1 MSQRRPERRQRQ
13 ENRLGQIMNDN
24 FEFVDYYDLLSIS
37 PTADAALVDQV
48 FRHFA
53 KLYHPDHSD
62 NPDPER
68 FHAIVEAHTVL
79 KNPAKRAEYDA
90 LYDAHKR
97 AAPKPKSEVDDAVGT
112 DVVFQRKLL
121 QLLYDRRRA
130 NSREPGIGE
139 MHLLQMLGCSERQLD
154 FLIWYLKEKG
164 FIRLTEHGLLT
175 ITVAGI
181 DHMISQFERKEAELL
196 LTDRRMYA

>member
-1 MSQRRPERRQRQ
+1 
-13 ENRLGQIMNDN
+13 MNDN

-37 PTADAALVDQV
+37 PTADSALVDQV

-53 KLYHPDHSD
+53 KLYHPDHSA

-79 KNPAKRAEYDA
+79 KNPTKRAEYDA
-90 LYDAHKR
+90 LYAAHKR
-97 AAPKPKSEVDDAVGT
+97 AAPKVERDPDDAVGN

-121 QLLYDRRRA
+121 QLLYDKRRTD
-130 NSREPGIGE
+130 SRGEPGIGE
-139 MHLLQMLGCSERQLD
+139 MHLLRMIGCSEKQLD

-164 FIRLTEHGLLT
+164 LIRLTEHGLLT